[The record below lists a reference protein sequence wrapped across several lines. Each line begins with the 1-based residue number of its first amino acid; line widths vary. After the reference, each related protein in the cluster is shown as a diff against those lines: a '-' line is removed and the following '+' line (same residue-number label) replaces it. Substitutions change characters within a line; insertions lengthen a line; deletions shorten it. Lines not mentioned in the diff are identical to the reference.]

1 MENNYKFF
9 FLKKCVIDYSSLKSK
24 QKYEK
29 GKFGGNLSSKGE
41 NTEPSSSGIKRW
53 WEGVETAAVRFQQ

>member
-1 MENNYKFF
+1 LENNYKFF
-9 FLKKCVIDYSSLKSK
+9 FLKKCVIDCSSLKSK

-41 NTEPSSSGIKRW
+41 NTEPSLSGIKR
-53 WEGVETAAVRFQQ
+53 